1 MNNKKFYLEDY
12 EKNVPFFLEFCR
24 KMLTFAESTSLF

>member
-12 EKNVPFFLEFCR
+12 EKKCAVFLEFCR
-24 KMLTFAESTSLF
+24 KMLTFAE